1 MGIEYVL
8 TEDGN
13 IKVGENGHPLVRDGD
28 REFEL
33 NGKHLLEE
41 KIPELQ
47 NENKKIR
54 LKWKEEL
61 QKANEKL
68 QAFEGLDPEDA
79 RKAIDFMKTHEGKEA
94 KVDEVKKQMQQQY
107 EEKLSEKEKELA
119 ERDQQIH
126 KLVVSNSFANSKTIN
141 EQTVLPP
148 DVAEAYFG
156 RFFKV
161 EDGKAI
167 AYDSNGNV
175 IYSKEK
181 PGEPASFDEA
191 LQSIIEQ
198 YPQKDRILKAA
209 PGGGGATP
217 GEGETKARA
226 ISRSQFDSLN
236 ASEKMS
242 FVKNGG
248 QITE

>member
-1 MGIEYVL
+1 MPIEYVKN
-8 TEDGN
+8 EDSS

-68 QAFEGLDPEDA
+68 QALEGIDVE
-79 RKAIDFMKTHEGKEA
+79 KAIKAIAFMETHEGKEA
-94 KVDEVKKQMQQQY
+94 KVDEVKKQIQSQY

-119 ERDQQIH
+119 ERDQHIH
-126 KLVVSNSFANSKTIN
+126 KLVISNSFANSKTIN

-156 RFFKV
+156 RYFKV
-161 EDGKAI
+161 ENGQAI
-167 AYDSNGNV
+167 AYDSAGNV
-175 IYSKEK
+175 IYSKER
-181 PGEPASFDEA
+181 PGEPANFDEA
-191 LQSIIEQ
+191 LQTIINQ

-209 PGGGGATP
+209 PGGSGAVP
-217 GEGETKARA
+217 GDKAAKGRT
-226 ISRSQFDSLN
+226 ISRSQFEQL
-236 ASEKMS
+236 APQERMS
-242 FVKNGG
+242 FVKSGG
-248 QITE
+248 QISE